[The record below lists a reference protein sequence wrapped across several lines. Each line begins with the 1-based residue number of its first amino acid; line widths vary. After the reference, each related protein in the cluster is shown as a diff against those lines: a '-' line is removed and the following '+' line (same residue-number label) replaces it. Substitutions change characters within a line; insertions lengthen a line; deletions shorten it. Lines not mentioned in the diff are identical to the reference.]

1 MKLLKIDPTRRQG
14 ILLCLAL
21 MFLLSGTA
29 FPAGTDTETVEA
41 EGLAGIQGGNLA
53 QAREQALSLAL
64 RGALEKILA
73 TAVPPQILAARKSTL
88 AERVYPVTD
97 RYILSYRI
105 VREAEQDGSYL
116 VKIAATIDAG
126 GLKGDLRRLGV
137 LASGTGEEKTT
148 PGHSVEIIGRGS
160 FASHHDFL
168 AFRDMVAGLPS
179 VRTVVPQYLS
189 ADRFAMGLESAE
201 GAQGVARE
209 LSKKRFKGAPVRV
222 LRVEGTSVEIAI
234 QSQGGSRD

>member
-1 MKLLKIDPTRRQG
+1 MKLLNVDSPCGKG

-29 FPAGTDTETVEA
+29 FPAGTDTETVES
-41 EGLAGIQGGNLA
+41 EGLAAIQGGNLA

-64 RGALEKILA
+64 RGAIEKTLA
-73 TAVPPQILAARKSTL
+73 TALTPQILAARKSTL

-97 RYILSYRI
+97 RYILGYRI

-116 VKIAATIDAG
+116 VKIAATVDAG

-137 LASGTGEEKTT
+137 LASSAGEERAV
-148 PGHSVEIIGRGS
+148 PGHSVEIVGRGA

-168 AFRDMVAGLPS
+168 AFRDLVAGLPS
-179 VRTVVPQYLS
+179 VRAAVPQYLS
-189 ADRFAMGLESAE
+189 ADRFVMSLESAE
-201 GAQGVARE
+201 GAQGLARE

-222 LRVEGTSVEIAI
+222 LRVEGASVEIAI
-234 QSQGGSRD
+234 QSHGGSRD

>member
-1 MKLLKIDPTRRQG
+1 MKRLKVDSPCGQG
-14 ILLCLAL
+14 VLLCLAL

-29 FPAGTDTETVEA
+29 FPAGTDTEAVES

-105 VREAEQDGSYL
+105 IREAEQDGSYL

-126 GLKGDLRRLGV
+126 GLKGDLQRLGV
-137 LASGTGEEKTT
+137 LASGAGEERAA
-148 PGHSVEIIGRGS
+148 PWGHSVEIVGRGA

-168 AFRDMVAGLPS
+168 AFRDLVAGLPKTMTKS
-179 VRTVVPQYLS
+179 WSFLNGFCSFSMRLS
-189 ADRFAMGLESAE
+189 M
-201 GAQGVARE
+201 
-209 LSKKRFKGAPVRV
+209 
-222 LRVEGTSVEIAI
+222 
-234 QSQGGSRD
+234 GGSIRWYEWH